1 MGGRRRGGEQL
12 RFVLGLTPRA
22 VHTVGGGAR
31 ELRRQQQQQQQ
42 QQAVAVARSGGGALL
57 LSVRLLACMVCS
69 VPGIRLRS
77 ESREEQRAGS
87 SY

>member
-1 MGGRRRGGEQL
+1 M
-12 RFVLGLTPRA
+12 A
-22 VHTVGGGAR
+22 VAHASCGGGSSSSA
-31 ELRRQQQQQQQ
+31 
-42 QQAVAVARSGGGALL
+42 QAVAVARSGGGALL

-87 SY
+87 S

>member
-31 ELRRQQQQQQQ
+31 ELRRQQQ

-87 SY
+87 S

>member
-31 ELRRQQQQQQQ
+31 ELRRQQRQQ

-57 LSVRLLACMVCS
+57 LSVRLVACMVCS

-87 SY
+87 S